1 MVDGLKRY
9 TSMMKLSL
17 MEIINIPMRL
27 SMNKI
32 LSNQM
37 DALEMIKDTYN
48 KKNYVKLK
56 PPKRGSNNNK
66 ETIEN

>member
-17 MEIINIPMRL
+17 MEIINIPLRL

-37 DALEMIKDTYN
+37 DALERIKDTYN
-48 KKNYVKLK
+48 KNNYAKLK
-56 PPKRGSNNNK
+56 LPKRGSNNNK